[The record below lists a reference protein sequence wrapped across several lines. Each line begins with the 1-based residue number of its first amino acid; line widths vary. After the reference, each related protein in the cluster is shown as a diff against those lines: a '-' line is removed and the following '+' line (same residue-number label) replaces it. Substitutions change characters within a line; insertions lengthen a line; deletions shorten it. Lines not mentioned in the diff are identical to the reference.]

1 MTTSL
6 DPATNPA
13 TGPRH
18 WPGPDSAAARI
29 IEPPRFGRWLCLVAV
44 ALGLVW
50 IAYQLLTNPGFQWD
64 IVGRYML
71 DRTVLRGIAMTIQLT
86 FLVMVIG
93 AVIGVLVAL
102 MRMSRDP
109 FLNFCAHGFVWFF
122 RGTPVL
128 VQLIFWYN
136 LAALFPQ
143 LQLGIPF
150 DGPKFFEISATVAI
164 SSFTAALLGLGLNEG
179 AYMAE
184 IIRAGLLSVDAGQ
197 TEASKALGH
206 RPWQT
211 FRIVVL
217 PQAMKAIVPPTGNQL
232 IGMLK
237 YTSLA
242 SVVALHELMHSVETI
257 YSRTFET
264 MPLLIVAALW
274 YLILVSILSVAQFFI
289 ERHYLKGWQAE
300 IHVPLQA

>member
-1 MTTSL
+1 M
-6 DPATNPA
+6 
-13 TGPRH
+13 
-18 WPGPDSAAARI
+18 
-29 IEPPRFGRWLCLVAV
+29 
-44 ALGLVW
+44 GLIW

-143 LQLGIPF
+143 LQLGIR
-150 DGPKFFEISATVAI
+150 S
-164 SSFTAALLGLGLNEG
+164 TAEVFRDFRHGGDLLLHGGAARPGLNEG

-184 IIRAGLLSVDAGQ
+184 DHRAGCCRSTPG
-197 TEASKALGH
+197 
-206 RPWQT
+206 RP
-211 FRIVVL
+211 R
-217 PQAMKAIVPPTGNQL
+217 PRRRSAIVRGRR
-232 IGMLK
+232 
-237 YTSLA
+237 SA
-242 SVVALHELMHSVETI
+242 SS
-257 YSRTFET
+257 SCRR
-264 MPLLIVAALW
+264 P
-274 YLILVSILSVAQFFI
+274 
-289 ERHYLKGWQAE
+289 
-300 IHVPLQA
+300 

>member
-1 MTTSL
+1 MSL
-6 DPATNPA
+6 KLATQTETWPAA
-13 TGPRH
+13 
-18 WPGPDSAAARI
+18 DAAAARI

-71 DRTVLRGIAMTIQLT
+71 DPTVLRGIAMTIQLT

-150 DGPKFFEISATVAI
+150 DGPKEPGQCMVTGKPSARRVVFAR
-164 SSFTAALLGLGLNEG
+164 
-179 AYMAE
+179 AY
-184 IIRAGLLSVDAGQ
+184 
-197 TEASKALGH
+197 
-206 RPWQT
+206 
-211 FRIVVL
+211 
-217 PQAMKAIVPPTGNQL
+217 
-232 IGMLK
+232 
-237 YTSLA
+237 
-242 SVVALHELMHSVETI
+242 
-257 YSRTFET
+257 
-264 MPLLIVAALW
+264 
-274 YLILVSILSVAQFFI
+274 
-289 ERHYLKGWQAE
+289 
-300 IHVPLQA
+300 